1 MMDKITY
8 KKEKVGTMM
17 KKMIV
22 LLSLLLIVLAPKAS
36 YSQGAATKDLRQL
49 DEGEVLDIRNRLT
62 ESAEKL
68 SSIGENLKCVCTA
81 MGASQPEERFL
92 TMHSRENI
100 MNISGIYRYMADNL
114 DELLLIKKD
123 KVPYYAYLKEYG
135 LEQMRRLQDEYF
147 DHVLSIQGQIS
158 SAAASHPIDE
168 AARIIRSSSGLLDK
182 AIDIIKQQGKTEHQ
196 ISSRHRTWV
205 HEKPGFQI
213 ARRQEIWATLSLK
226 KKGES

>member
-1 MMDKITY
+1 
-8 KKEKVGTMM
+8 M

-22 LLSLLLIVLAPKAS
+22 LLSLLLTIVIPKAS
-36 YSQGAATKDLRQL
+36 YSQKAGPKDLNQV
-49 DEGEVLDIRNRLT
+49 DKQEVLDIRNRLT

-68 SSIGENLKCVCTA
+68 SSIGENLKRVCTA

-100 MNISGIYRYMADNL
+100 MNIAGIYRYVADNL
-114 DELLLIKKD
+114 DEVLLIKKD
-123 KVPYYAYLKEYG
+123 KAPYYAYLREYG

-158 SAAASHPIDE
+158 STAASDPIDE

-182 AIDIIKQQGKTEHQ
+182 AIGIIKQQGKTEH
-196 ISSRHRTWV
+196 
-205 HEKPGFQI
+205 
-213 ARRQEIWATLSLK
+213 
-226 KKGES
+226 